1 MNEID
6 KTKEEMSK
14 QQEEAIMEAAR
25 NLEPLKIL
33 LVEDNH
39 CGMRLLPTFFKEFN
53 HEVILAYNGE
63 EGVEVFR
70 KRPDID
76 LILMDIHMPIIGGF
90 QATQLIR
97 EFDKEIII
105 IALSA
110 GPRLKFEKHAIEIG
124 MNDYL
129 QKPFKLAEIL
139 ALLLKY
145 FGE

>member
-1 MNEID
+1 MPATIKPN
-6 KTKEEMSK
+6 KEMIK
-14 QQEEAIMEAAR
+14 QQEEAIMEAER
-25 NLEPLKIL
+25 NLKPLKIL

-39 CGMRLLPTFFKEFN
+39 CGMRLLPTFLKEFN

-76 LILMDIHMPIIGGF
+76 LILMDIQMPIMDGF
-90 QATQLIR
+90 RATQLIR

-105 IALSA
+105 ISFTASSRFKY
-110 GPRLKFEKHAIEIG
+110 GKQAIETG

-129 QKPFKLAEIL
+129 QKPFAAAELLAIL
-139 ALLLKY
+139 QKY
-145 FGE
+145 FGK